1 MRALWWGEADVEMLE
16 TLTACEGVVGRERG
30 RSMSLDLANLLRDWP
45 YEPGQITVRVIEG
58 DDGEPK
64 VQMRLD
70 LGLIQMEV
78 SGRPDGQRPHGY
90 ESFLDY
96 YEAMLEEY
104 EPTDEED
111 QFVLTGEDCRLLRE
125 EAVQYYHRYVSLMIL
140 GDYMGV
146 FRDTTRNMRVLDLCR
161 DYAEGEDDQTVLE
174 QFRAY
179 LLMMQSRALA
189 SQSIADNEA
198 NGALFALDHG
208 LEGIRVVMQEQG
220 RSEEEYE
227 GSSEVQVMRGMRNEL
242 IRKLPASQRT
252 ELAQRLE
259 DAIAA
264 ENYELAAILRD
275 ELKNLKDHA

>member
-1 MRALWWGEADVEMLE
+1 
-16 TLTACEGVVGRERG
+16 
-30 RSMSLDLANLLRDWP
+30 MSLDLSNLLRDWP

-70 LGLIQMEV
+70 LGMIQMEV
-78 SGRPDGQRPHGY
+78 SGRPDGMRPHGY
-90 ESFLDY
+90 ESYLDY

-104 EPTDEED
+104 EPPDEED
-111 QFVLTGEDCRLLRE
+111 QFVLSGDDCRLLRE

-146 FRDTTRNMRVLDLCR
+146 FRDTTRNVRVLDLCR
-161 DYAEGEDDQTVLE
+161 DYAESEEDQTILE

-189 SQSIADNEA
+189 SQAISDNEPD
-198 NGALFALDHG
+198 GALFALDNG
-208 LEGIRVVMQEQG
+208 LESIRGAMSEMG
-220 RSEEEYE
+220 RTEEEYE
-227 GSSEVQVMRGMRNEL
+227 TSSEVMVMRGMRDEL

>member
-1 MRALWWGEADVEMLE
+1 
-16 TLTACEGVVGRERG
+16 
-30 RSMSLDLANLLRDWP
+30 MSLDLGNLLRDWP
-45 YEPGQITVRVIEG
+45 YEAGQITVRVIEG

-70 LGLIQMEV
+70 LGMIQMEV

-104 EPTDEED
+104 EPSDEED

-161 DYAEGEDDQTVLE
+161 DYAEGEDDQLMLE

-220 RSEEEYE
+220 RSEDEYE
-227 GSSEVQVMRGMRNEL
+227 GCSEVQVMRGMRNEL

-252 ELAQRLE
+252 ELSQRLE

>member
-1 MRALWWGEADVEMLE
+1 
-16 TLTACEGVVGRERG
+16 
-30 RSMSLDLANLLRDWP
+30 MSLDLSNLLRDWP
-45 YEPGQITVRVIEG
+45 YEPGQITVRIIEG

-70 LGLIQMEV
+70 LGMIQMEV
-78 SGRPDGQRPHGY
+78 SGRPDGVRPHGY
-90 ESFLDY
+90 ESYLDY

-104 EPTDEED
+104 EPADEED
-111 QFVLTGEDCRLLRE
+111 QFVLSGDDCRLLRE
-125 EAVQYYHRYVSLMIL
+125 EAVQYYHRYVSLMIV
-140 GDYMGV
+140 GDYLGV

-161 DYAEGEDDQTVLE
+161 DYAESEEDQAILE

-189 SQSIADNEA
+189 SQAIADEEPD
-198 NGALFALDHG
+198 GALFALDNG
-208 LEGIRVVMQEQG
+208 LEAIRVAMREMG
-220 RSEEEYE
+220 RGEEEYE
-227 GSSEVQVMRGMRNEL
+227 GSSEVMVMRGMRDEL
-242 IRKLPASQRT
+242 MKKLPASQRT

>member
-1 MRALWWGEADVEMLE
+1 MFSRYP
-16 TLTACEGVVGRERG
+16 TLTGREGVSDRSEER
-30 RSMSLDLANLLRDWP
+30 RRVSLDLNNLLGDWP

-70 LGLIQMEV
+70 LGMIQMEV
-78 SGRPDGQRPHGY
+78 SGRPDGMRPEGH
-90 ESFLDY
+90 ESYLEY
-96 YEAMLEEY
+96 YEAMLEDC
-104 EPTDEED
+104 EPSDEED
-111 QFVLTGEDCRLLRE
+111 QFVLSGEDCRLLRE

-140 GDYMGV
+140 GDYLGV
-146 FRDTTRNMRVLDLCR
+146 FRDTTRNLRVLDLCR
-161 DYAEGEDDQTVLE
+161 DYAEAEEDQMVLE
-174 QFRAY
+174 QFRSY

-189 SQSIADNEA
+189 SQAIADNEP
-198 NGALFALDHG
+198 NGALFALEHG
-208 LEGIRVVMQEQG
+208 LDAIHDTVLATG

-227 GSSEVQVMRGMRNEL
+227 GLTEVQVMRGMRNEL
-242 IRKLPASQRT
+242 MKKLPASQRT